1 MSCGTLTVRPP
12 DVATDPAA
20 RGRELAEVL
29 ELAAVFPARHTRT
42 LTAPKFGAVE

>member
-1 MSCGTLTVRPP
+1 
-12 DVATDPAA
+12 
-20 RGRELAEVL
+20 VL